1 MFCTATTA
9 HAHGATGLVVGSNTS
24 GGGERNYDKSPQR
37 HSEAAF
43 LCSKVHPFSDP
54 PRGNGEAVGT
64 ASLEFRG
71 GGASANNKNSNNNKK
86 KKNYNNKYYND
97 KKKKKND
104 HVLVFVKKKLKKNK
118 KKTKRKNIKVRKKKK
133 KMHIN
138 NINNKFRGLQ
148 GSRAASSVRRKGGV
162 SRPPHQR

>member
-86 KKNYNNKYYND
+86 KKNYNKKYYND
-97 KKKKKND
+97 KKKNKND
-104 HVLVFVKKKLKKNK
+104 HVLVFVKKKLEIIKRNNK
-118 KKTKRKNIKVRKKKK
+118 KKKHKSQKEEKENAY
-133 KMHIN
+133 
-138 NINNKFRGLQ
+138 Q
-148 GSRAASSVRRKGGV
+148 
-162 SRPPHQR
+162 